1 MGSGSVV
8 GVGDVVGISLATHDW
23 CAYYPIAHEGGG
35 NMDRKMVLKWFQDQM
50 NTPSTKI
57 FHNAMYDI
65 CWLRALGIKVKW
77 TNCRYHDSCIS

>member
-8 GVGDVVGISLATHDW
+8 KVGDVVGISLSTTADW

-35 NMDRKMVLKWFQDQM
+35 NLDRKMVLKWLQDQM
-50 NTPSTKI
+50 NYESTKI

-65 CWLRALGIKVKW
+65 CWLRAIGINVKGK
-77 TNCRYHDSCIS
+77 